1 MGLISGLLDILFGGS
16 RNVVRE
22 TVGVFRENA
31 ESGAERSSEIQ
42 KQAMRQFNS
51 EFVQQELSGFDRF
64 MNGLNRVPRPALAF
78 GTLGLFITAM
88 IDPLWFAARMQGL
101 NLVPEPMWWLLGV
114 IVSFYFGARHQM
126 KEQQFQRDM
135 AGNMSRATDV
145 IGNIETLSRM
155 RGDSPDVADDGQNLM
170 LSQVT
175 IQSDHNPA
183 LRDWRKLQR

>member
-1 MGLISGLLDILFGGS
+1 MGLISELLDFLFGGS

-31 ESGAERSSEIQ
+31 ENGAKRSSEIR

-51 EFVQQELSGFDRF
+51 EFTQPESSSFDRF

-101 NLVPEPMWWLLGV
+101 ALVPEPMWWLLGV

-135 AGNMSRATDV
+135 FNSMSRVTDV

-155 RGDSPDVADDGQNLM
+155 RGDSPGVAGNAQNLM
-170 LSQVT
+170 LSHETVP
-175 IQSDHNPA
+175 SDHNPA
-183 LRDWRKLQR
+183 LMDWRKLQR

>member
-22 TVGVFRENA
+22 TVGGFRENA

-135 AGNMSRATDV
+135 AGNMSRVTDV

>member
-1 MGLISGLLDILFGGS
+1 MGLISGLLDFLFGGS

-31 ESGAERSSEIQ
+31 ESGAKRSSEIR
-42 KQAMRQFNS
+42 KQAMRQFSS
-51 EFVQQELSGFDRF
+51 EFVQPELSSFDRF

-101 NLVPEPMWWLLGV
+101 ALVPEPMWWLLGV

-135 AGNMSRATDV
+135 VGNISRVTDV

-155 RGDSPDVADDGQNLM
+155 QGDSPGVADDGQDLM
-170 LSQVT
+170 PGHETVP
-175 IQSDHNPA
+175 SDHNPA
-183 LRDWRKLQR
+183 LMDWRKLQK